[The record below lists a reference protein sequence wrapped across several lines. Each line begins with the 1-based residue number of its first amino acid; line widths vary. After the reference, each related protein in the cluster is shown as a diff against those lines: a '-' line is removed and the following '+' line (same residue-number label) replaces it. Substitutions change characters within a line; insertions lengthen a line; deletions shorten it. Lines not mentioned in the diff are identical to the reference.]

1 MVAKIKSGKSL
12 NGALNY
18 NENKVAKGS
27 AVLIGAQ
34 GYFKDA
40 CDLSHYEK
48 LARLTDLAGR
58 NQRVTTNTLH
68 ASLNFDVSE
77 KLDDVRLSDIVQD
90 YMEGI
95 GFADQPYLVY
105 KHTDAGHPH
114 VHIVSTNID
123 AHGNRISLHNLGKFQ
138 SESSRRSI
146 EERYGLVKAESKK
159 EKLTE
164 RIRPVPVVYGT
175 TDSRRAVSNLVN
187 EVSRTYKFTSLAEF
201 NALLSRFN
209 VAADRGTKG
218 SVMFD
223 KNGLRYWITDPEGQ
237 RLGIPIK
244 ASSIHGKPTLP
255 ALEKSFLLNTSLR
268 KPFRNYLKDRIDQAI
283 RKSISLTDLD
293 KNLSKVEIDVVQR
306 LNPDGKLYGLT
317 FIDHRQKVVFNG
329 SDIGKPYSAA
339 NIMSAL
345 RYERPGGTRP
355 ARLEAVNRALFDTMT
370 SDQRSGAT
378 LLEKLFETENVAD
391 IPGELRQQK
400 KKKRRRKNL

>member
-27 AVLIGAQ
+27 AVLISAQ
-34 GYFKDA
+34 GFFKDA
-40 CDLSHYEK
+40 CDLSRYEK

-123 AHGNRISLHNLGKFQ
+123 AQGNRISFHNLGKFQ
-138 SESSRRSI
+138 SETARRSI
-146 EERYGLVKAESKK
+146 EEKYGLIKAESKK
-159 EKLTE
+159 EQMAE
-164 RIRPVPVVYGT
+164 RIIPEPVIYGI
-175 TDSRRAVSNLVN
+175 TDSKRAVSNLVN
-187 EVSRTYKFTSLAEF
+187 VVSRNYKFTSLAEF
-201 NALLSRFN
+201 NAVLSLFN
-209 VAADRGTKG
+209 VVADRGNKT
-218 SVMFD
+218 SVMYQ
-223 KNGLRYWITDPEGQ
+223 KNGLRYWITDAKGQ
-237 RLGIPIK
+237 RLGVPIK
-244 ASSIHGKPTLP
+244 ASSIYGKPTMHS
-255 ALEKSFLLNTSLR
+255 LEKSFHLNTALR
-268 KPFRNYLKDRIDQAI
+268 KPLKETLKHQIDQAI
-283 RKSISLTDLD
+283 RKSINLNDLVR
-293 KNLSKVEIDVVQR
+293 NLSKIQVDVVQR
-306 LNPDGKLYGLT
+306 RNPDGKLYGLT

-339 NIMSAL
+339 NIILAL
-345 RYERPGGTRP
+345 QYNSPGVTRP
-355 ARLEAVNRALFDTMT
+355 DRPDTFKRELFATKA
-370 SDQRSGAT
+370 SDQTSGTT
-378 LLEKLFETENVAD
+378 LLDKLFETEYESG
-391 IPGELRQQK
+391 IPAELRQQK
-400 KKKRRRKNL
+400 RKKKRRKTL